1 MNKYVDNF
9 ITEMEREDL
18 DIDNVLERFEES
30 ILDVV
35 SYYKNCLSST
45 DVKFTDIDRDLA
57 LARLG
62 LSAIIKIFILKG
74 EYSIFNEKIMRNI
87 YEEYLVPILV
97 NNNIDKI
104 MLNYNMS

>member
-9 ITEMEREDL
+9 IAEMEREDL
-18 DIDNVLERFEES
+18 DIGNVLERFEES

-35 SYYKNCLSST
+35 AYYKNCLSST

-62 LSAIIKIFILKG
+62 LNAITKIFILKG